1 MICTI
6 FVNMYSRFTFTATC
20 AFILVPVFKIPVII
34 KYKVRYDMISRAM
47 ARSIECFRVQSS
59 IF

>member
-1 MICTI
+1 MYNIYMICTI

-34 KYKVRYDMISRAM
+34 KYKVRYDISCDG
-47 ARSIECFRVQSS
+47 S
-59 IF
+59 